1 MNKELLKRKNFVF
14 PNYLIEI
21 INKYQLSI
29 NETLLLLAFIN
40 GDLVFDTEQIAKDIK
55 LSIQDIML
63 AFNKLVHL
71 NLIKLET
78 KKDSNGKREEIINL
92 DYLYNEVLGIC
103 EEEQKESI
111 KSDIF
116 SVFETEF
123 GRTISPMEYEIIKA
137 WIEKDF
143 SEEMVLGA
151 LKEAVYNGI
160 NSIRYID
167 RILHEWK
174 RKGYKTMED
183 VSNHNIKNNESTP
196 NDSEDLFDYNWL
208 DDDNE

>member
-1 MNKELLKRKNFVF
+1 MNKDLLKIKNYIF
-14 PNYLIEI
+14 PEYLIPI
-21 INKYQLSI
+21 LIKYKLNI
-29 NETLLLLAFIN
+29 NEMLLLLVFLN
-40 GDLVFDTEQIAKDIK
+40 GEKELDLNRLTKITK
-55 LSIQDIML
+55 LSEQDIMYS
-63 AFNKLVHL
+63 FNNLVHN

-78 KKDSNGKREEIINL
+78 TKDHNGKSEELINL
-92 DYLYNEVLGIC
+92 DYLYDEVLYSR
-103 EEEQKESI
+103 QKEE
-111 KSDIF
+111 KNKEEANIF
-116 SVFETEF
+116 SVFEMEF

-143 SEEMVLGA
+143 SEELVLGA

-183 VSNHNIKNNESTP
+183 VSNHNSKNKEITT
-196 NDSEDLFDYNWL
+196 EQDLFDYNWL